1 MAEPVDAAPS
11 SERRPTREKTPI
23 WRFLAALVVPAV
35 LALARFRFRH
45 AERIPATGPFI
56 MVANHYS
63 DFDPLVTAYT
73 LWKHG
78 RAPHYL
84 AKASL
89 FRIPIV
95 GGAFRVTDQVPVERA
110 VGGSAPLAAAKQL
123 IDKQL
128 ALVIYPEGTLTRDPD
143 LWPMRGKF
151 GAARL
156 ALEHGIPVIPAASW
170 GAQRVLPRWSKKISL
185 FPRKDVEVIIG
196 EPLDLSRWAGE
207 HESQTA
213 LAAATDAMMQAI
225 TELLQQLR
233 DGTPPATRWDPA
245 EHGQSEFGRPG
256 TGG

>member
-1 MAEPVDAAPS
+1 MAE
-11 SERRPTREKTPI
+11 PTREKTPI

-35 LALARFRFRH
+35 LFLARFHFRN
-45 AERIPATGPFI
+45 AERIPKQGAFL

-89 FRIPIV
+89 FRVPVV
-95 GGAFRVTDQVPVERA
+95 GAAFRVTDQVPVERA
-110 VGGSAPLAAAKQL
+110 VGGAAPLAAAKQL
-123 IDKQL
+123 IDKRL

-143 LWPMRGKF
+143 MWPMRGKY

-156 ALEHGIPVIPAASW
+156 ALHHGIPVIPAASW
-170 GAQRVLPRWSKKISL
+170 GAHRVLPRWSRRISL

-196 EPLDLSRWAGE
+196 EPLDLSRWAGQ
-207 HESQTA
+207 HESVKA
-213 LAAATDAMMQAI
+213 LAAATDLMMAAI
-225 TELLQQLR
+225 TDLVEELR
-233 DGTPPATRWDPA
+233 DAQAPAERWDPA
-245 EHGQSEFGRPG
+245 EHGQSEFGRLDPRNNPPA
-256 TGG
+256 

>member
-1 MAEPVDAAPS
+1 MVEQAETAT
-11 SERRPTREKTPI
+11 RREKTPI

-45 AERIPATGPFI
+45 AERIPQEGAFI

-63 DFDPLVTAYT
+63 DFDPLVTAYA

-95 GGAFRVTDQVPVERA
+95 GGAFRVTDQVPVERS

-123 IDKQL
+123 IDKEL

-143 LWPMRGKF
+143 MWPMRGKF

-156 ALEHGIPVIPAASW
+156 ALQHGIPVIPAASW
-170 GAQRVLPRWSKKISL
+170 GAHRVLPRWSKRISL
-185 FPRKDVEVIIG
+185 FPRKDVDVIVG
-196 EPLDLSRWAGE
+196 EQLDLSAWAGQ
-207 HESQTA
+207 HDSQAA
-213 LAAATDAMMQAI
+213 LAAATAAMMAAI
-225 TELLQQLR
+225 TELVEQLR
-233 DGTPPATRWDPA
+233 GETAPAERWDPA
-245 EHGQSEFGRPG
+245 EHGQSEFGRPEQ
-256 TGG
+256 